1 MSEEQ
6 NKDKNIQDQPT
17 EDTNN
22 AENADT
28 LEGIE
33 EKENVVRPT
42 EEITKDDNIVLLS
55 TQDPSEEA
63 KWYVVHTF
71 SGNEHKVAKILKER
85 VQLSG
90 FADRIFK
97 VMIPQ
102 QKKIVVEEGEK
113 KTVEE
118 RLFPGYILVLM
129 EVSDEAWHLVRNIKG
144 VTGFV
149 GTGTSPTPL
158 PENEVAALMN
168 YMQEEEPSFEATF
181 NVGDAV
187 KITDGP
193 FADFLGKVEEVNEEQ
208 GKVKVLV
215 SVFGRETPVELD
227 FTQAVN
233 L

>member
-1 MSEEQ
+1 MT
-6 NKDKNIQDQPT
+6 NKKDKTT
-17 EDTNN
+17 ED
-22 AENADT
+22 AQKK
-28 LEGIE
+28 
-33 EKENVVRPT
+33 EKVQRES
-42 EEITKDDNIVLLS
+42 NIVLLS
-55 TQDPSEEA
+55 TQEPTEKA
-63 KWYVVHTF
+63 RWYVVHTF
-71 SGNEHKVAKILKER
+71 SGNEHKVAKILKDR
-85 VQLSG
+85 VQLG
-90 FADRIFK
+90 GYGDRIFK

-113 KTVEE
+113 QTVEE
-118 RLFPGYILVLM
+118 RLFPGYVLVLM
-129 EVSDEAWHLVRNIKG
+129 EVSDETWHVVRGLKG

-158 PENEVAALMN
+158 PEAEVSALMN

-181 NVGDAV
+181 SVGDAV
-187 KITDGP
+187 KITSGP

-208 GKVKVLV
+208 GKVKVMV

>member
-1 MSEEQ
+1 MAEENTTKQ
-6 NKDKNIQDQPT
+6 NKNENI
-17 EDTNN
+17 
-22 AENADT
+22 
-28 LEGIE
+28 I
-33 EKENVVRPT
+33 
-42 EEITKDDNIVLLS
+42 LLS
-55 TQDPSEEA
+55 TQEPSDKA

-71 SGNEHKVAKILKER
+71 SGNEHKVARILKER
-85 VQLSG
+85 VQLGG
-90 FADRIFK
+90 FGDRIFK
-97 VMIPQ
+97 VMVPQ
-102 QKKIVVEEGEK
+102 QKKIIVSEGEK

-118 RLFPGYILVLM
+118 RLFPGYVLVLM
-129 EVSDEAWHLVRNIKG
+129 EVSDETWHLIRNIKG

-158 PENEVAALMN
+158 PESEVAALMS
-168 YMQEEEPSFEATF
+168 YMKEEEPTFEASF
-181 NVGDAV
+181 NIGDAV

-208 GKVKVLV
+208 GKLKVLV

>member
-1 MSEEQ
+1 MSEN
-6 NKDKNIQDQPT
+6 NKKQ
-17 EDTNN
+17 E
-22 AENADT
+22 ENKT
-28 LEGIE
+28 PK
-33 EKENVVRPT
+33 KENNEKIEKNVVL
-42 EEITKDDNIVLLS
+42 VS
-55 TQDPSEEA
+55 TQEPTDEA

-71 SGNEHKVAKILKER
+71 SGNEHKVAKLLKDR
-85 VQLSG
+85 VQLGGYS
-90 FADRIFK
+90 DRIFK

-102 QKKIVVEEGEK
+102 QKKIIVEEGEK

-129 EVSDEAWHLVRNIKG
+129 EVSDETWHVVRGLKG

-149 GTGTSPTPL
+149 GTGTTPTPL
-158 PENEVAALMN
+158 PETEVAALMN
-168 YMQEEEPSFEATF
+168 YMLEEEPSFEATF

-187 KITDGP
+187 KITEGP